1 MSAMKRFIVCL
12 SLTLTLALGCVAQNP
27 TSSKCP
33 LSAQVVDDTASGKLQ
48 IIAIPTLTN
57 TYVWING
64 VRTLN
69 PNAPTIHI
77 CSIKAAIIQTS
88 TAANYGLVTGTGTN
102 CATGSVNL
110 TPQWVGTISVR
121 EIWDQPLGDQAGL
134 VAPSGTAICWNLS
147 AAPTHSQVLLTYGIW

>member
-1 MSAMKRFIVCL
+1 MKRFIVCL
-12 SLTLTLALGCVAQNP
+12 TLTLAVALGCVAQNP

-33 LSAQVVDDTASGKLQ
+33 LHAIVADDTSSGALQ
-48 IIAIPTLTN
+48 VIPLPTITN

-77 CSIKAAIIQTS
+77 CSIKAVIVQTT
-88 TAANYGLVTGTGTN
+88 TAANYDLVTGTGTN
-102 CATGSVNL
+102 CGTGTAAL
-110 TPQWVGTISVR
+110 TPLWVGTVSVR
-121 EIWDQPLGDQAGL
+121 ETWDQPLGDQAGI
-134 VAPSGTAICWNLS
+134 VAPSGTAVCWNLS